1 MISARHF
8 LPRLLL
14 FLLLAAGSLFA
25 GLLFGSVDLS
35 VSAIAH
41 VLLSPADDTTSQIV
55 WQLRLPRVLAAFACG
70 GLLALAGA
78 LLQVLLRNPLADPY
92 ILGVSGGAA
101 VGALTAM
108 LLGWGLVLVNLTS
121 LAGALTAIAI
131 VFGLSFRS
139 GNWNLYRLLLTGVVL
154 SAGCAALTT
163 LILTL
168 APASDVKG
176 MLFWL
181 MGDVSRAAG
190 AEGLLSAWVTLVIVA
205 AISMIFSGSLNV
217 LSLGQMKAKTLGVA
231 VLPLQVGIYFGAA
244 LATVAAL
251 MLAGVIGFVG
261 LIIPHAIR
269 LLGINDYRWLL
280 PLAILL
286 GGSFLTLA
294 DTLART
300 LWAPQQLPVG
310 ALAALRGLS
319 EVSTTKSLPRPA
331 ASPMSG
337 RLARSRSPPQPNSVM
352 TRPRPPACITKS
364 RANEVR
370 FRSAS
375 SVWA

>member
-1 MISARHF
+1 MTSPRHP
-8 LPRLLL
+8 LPYLFL

-25 GLLFGSVDLS
+25 GLLFGSVSLP
-35 VSAIAH
+35 VSAIAQ

-70 GLLALAGA
+70 SLLALAGA

-121 LAGALTAIAI
+121 LAGALAAIAI

-139 GNWNLYRLLLTGVVL
+139 GDWNLYRLLLTGVVL

-181 MGDVSRAAG
+181 MGDMSRAAG
-190 AEGLLSAWVTLVIVA
+190 AEGLSSAWMTLIIVA
-205 AISMIFSGSLNV
+205 AISMTFSGSLNV

-261 LIIPHAIR
+261 LIIPHVIR

-280 PLAILL
+280 PLAMLL

-310 ALAALRGLS
+310 VLTALLGVPLLLLLLS
-319 EVSTTKSLPRPA
+319 RKR
-331 ASPMSG
+331 
-337 RLARSRSPPQPNSVM
+337 
-352 TRPRPPACITKS
+352 
-364 RANEVR
+364 
-370 FRSAS
+370 
-375 SVWA
+375 

>member
-1 MISARHF
+1 M
-8 LPRLLL
+8 
-14 FLLLAAGSLFA
+14 
-25 GLLFGSVDLS
+25 
-35 VSAIAH
+35 
-41 VLLSPADDTTSQIV
+41 LLSPTDDTASQIV

-121 LAGALTAIAI
+121 LAGALAAIAI

-139 GNWNLYRLLLTGVVL
+139 GDWNLYRLLLTGVVL

-168 APASDVKG
+168 APTSDVKG

-181 MGDVSRAAG
+181 MGDMSRAVG
-190 AEGLLSAWVTLVIVA
+190 AEGLSSAWVILVIVA
-205 AISMIFSGSLNV
+205 TISMIFSGSLNV
-217 LSLGQMKAKTLGVA
+217 LNLGQMKAKTLGVA
-231 VLPLQVGIYFGAA
+231 VLPLQVGIYFGSA

-261 LIIPHAIR
+261 LIIPHVIR

-280 PLAILL
+280 PLAMLL

-310 ALAALRGLS
+310 VLTALLGVPLLLLLLS
-319 EVSTTKSLPRPA
+319 RKR
-331 ASPMSG
+331 
-337 RLARSRSPPQPNSVM
+337 
-352 TRPRPPACITKS
+352 
-364 RANEVR
+364 
-370 FRSAS
+370 
-375 SVWA
+375 

>member
-1 MISARHF
+1 MTSARY
-8 LPRLLL
+8 PLLL
-14 FLLLAAGSLFA
+14 LILFSLLALGSLFT
-25 GLLFGSVDLS
+25 GLLFGSVDIP
-35 VSAIAH
+35 VSGIVQA
-41 VLLSPADDTTSQIV
+41 LLSPVDRNDSIVHQII

-70 GLLALAGA
+70 GLLALAGS

-101 VGALTAM
+101 VGALLAM
-108 LLGWGLVLVNLTS
+108 LLGWGLMLTNVAS

-131 VFGLSFRS
+131 VFGLSYRA
-139 GNWNLYRLLLTGVVL
+139 GDWNLYRLLLTGVVL
-154 SAGCAALTT
+154 SAGCTALTT

-181 MGDVSRAAG
+181 MGDISRAEESLPAWITLILV
-190 AEGLLSAWVTLVIVA
+190 ASVSLL
-205 AISMIFSGSLNV
+205 FSGSLNV

-231 VLPLQVGIYFGAA
+231 VLPLQVGIYFCAS

-251 MLAGVIGFVG
+251 MLAGAIGFVG
-261 LIIPHAIR
+261 LIVPHAVR
-269 LLGINDYRWLL
+269 LLGINNFRWLL
-280 PLAILL
+280 PLSILL

-310 ALAALRGLS
+310 VLTALLGVPTLLLLLS
-319 EVSTTKSLPRPA
+319 RKR
-331 ASPMSG
+331 
-337 RLARSRSPPQPNSVM
+337 
-352 TRPRPPACITKS
+352 
-364 RANEVR
+364 
-370 FRSAS
+370 
-375 SVWA
+375 